1 MLMNSRFVLFSFS
14 FLLLTHD
21 SGGTDIC
28 SLFAGM
34 NTSLP
39 VYRGEI
45 QCRMLGMAIEVFTP
59 SGTPCAPGAGQ
70 SGELVCTR
78 AFPCQ
83 PLGFWPLPGFPDID
97 AGAVET
103 AQKRHQA
110 SYFSEFKDVWCKF
123 LSFFLGYNHSIVA
136 VISEDGRD
144 MIFFSPISTS
154 VFSHMT
160 DCMLPST

>member
-1 MLMNSRFVLFSFS
+1 MLYEFAVVLFSFS

-59 SGTPCAPGAGQ
+59 SGTPCAPGAGAGQ

-123 LSFFLGYNHSIVA
+123 YILFSFFLSFFLGV
-136 VISEDGRD
+136 
-144 MIFFSPISTS
+144 
-154 VFSHMT
+154 
-160 DCMLPST
+160 

>member
-1 MLMNSRFVLFSFS
+1 
-14 FLLLTHD
+14 
-21 SGGTDIC
+21 
-28 SLFAGM
+28 M

-59 SGTPCAPGAGQ
+59 EGKACAPGEGR

-83 PLGFWPLPGFPDID
+83 PLGFWPLAGFPDID
-97 AGAVET
+97 VSAVEA

-110 SYFSEFKDVWCKF
+110 SYFGEFKDVWCAC
-123 LSFFLGYNHSIVA
+123 SFSAFASDVFWPYITRGERLHS
-136 VISEDGRD
+136 
-144 MIFFSPISTS
+144 
-154 VFSHMT
+154 SHMT
-160 DCMLPST
+160 KLCLFFKLSLYSNCID

>member
-1 MLMNSRFVLFSFS
+1 
-14 FLLLTHD
+14 
-21 SGGTDIC
+21 
-28 SLFAGM
+28 M

-59 SGTPCAPGAGQ
+59 SGTPCAPGAGAGQ

-144 MIFFSPISTS
+144 RFSFLLFRLLSSPTRLTVCYHLLRSW
-154 VFSHMT
+154 
-160 DCMLPST
+160 